1 MNSRDRFEMAIEHKE
16 PDRPPIDLGGTIVSS
31 LTAGAYEQLAEFKDL
46 EAEAEMIDIV
56 QGLIEPPEV
65 LKREY
70 GCDFARLSLSEPQNW
85 ELNIEDGRFTDEFGI
100 VRQRAAIYYD
110 IVEFPLADADIED
123 LEEFDWPD
131 PSNPGRTEGLEKKAH
146 RLYHESDYVLIADMI
161 AGGLFE
167 QAQRLRGY
175 ENFFLDLKMNQEF
188 AHALLDKLLEIYIGF
203 YREYID
209 AVGDY
214 VHIFALADDLGM
226 QNGLIISPET
236 YREFIKPRQRQLY
249 DYIRERSEKTSIFH
263 HSCGAIFPLI
273 GDLIEVGVDIL
284 QSVQISA
291 SGMEPKRLKREFGSD
306 ITFHGAIDVQQMLP
320 RAGPAEVKEKC
331 QEIIEILGEDGGYI
345 FSPAHNIQPDTPP
358 ENIEAMFAA
367 VREFG

>member
-1 MNSRDRFEMAIEHKE
+1 MNSRDRFELAMEHKN

-31 LTAGAYEQLAEFKDL
+31 LTAGAYEQLAEHKEI
-46 EAEAEMIDIV
+46 EAEVEMIDVV

-70 GCDFARLSLSEPQNW
+70 GCDFARLALGNPRSW
-85 ELNIEDGRFTDEFGI
+85 ELEIEDDRFTDEFGI
-100 VRQRAAIYYD
+100 VRQQAAIYYD
-110 IVEFPLADADIED
+110 IVEFPLADADIAD
-123 LEEFDWPD
+123 LENYDWPD
-131 PSNPGRTEGLEKKAH
+131 PSDPGRTLGLEEKASQ
-146 RLYHESDYVLIADMI
+146 LYHESDYVLIADMI

-167 QAQRLRGY
+167 QAQRMRGY
-175 ENFFLDLKMNQEF
+175 ENFMLDLKMNQEF

-226 QNGLIISPET
+226 QHGLMISPET

-249 DYIRERSEKTSIFH
+249 AFIKERSGGTSIFH

-284 QSVQISA
+284 QSVQTSA
-291 SGMEPKRLKREFGSD
+291 AGMDPGRLKREYGSD

-320 RAGPAEVKEKC
+320 RREPAEIREKC

-358 ENIEAMFAA
+358 ENIEAMFSA
-367 VREFG
+367 VREVN